1 MTKEQVKWLYSKYSN
16 KRVSIVEGVMGFY
29 DGENRGCSTYSV
41 TKILDVPTLLII
53 DGAGTY
59 ITVSAILKGVL
70 EYRDDNT
77 IKAVV
82 LNNLSSKIH
91 YQLIKKQI
99 EKDHRDIEVIGW
111 IKKGL
116 KSLKSIHL
124 GLNLDELDKIDNISS
139 DVLENI
145 DIKKLES
152 IFRVDRYDV
161 NIKYPFPKVGKVDK
175 KISIVYDK
183 NFSFLY
189 HDNLEFLKE
198 TFREVEMVDSTKNEE
213 ISEDS
218 DIVYIC
224 GGYVET
230 DIAYNR
236 VKESLKFKKSL
247 INHSK
252 EKRVYAECAGLLYL
266 SNRVDNKEMSGILD
280 IDFTLEKRF
289 VRLGYYYNDNG
300 IKGHAFHYT
309 NPTIDS
315 LERGFHRLKKYQD
328 LEGEIGAWRSGLTF
342 GTYLHTMFRNNFPK
356 LEIFSELL

>member
-1 MTKEQVKWLYSKYSN
+1 VDK
-16 KRVSIVEGVMGFY
+16 EGV
-29 DGENRGCSTYSV
+29 
-41 TKILDVPTLLII
+41 KI
-53 DGAGTY
+53 
-59 ITVSAILKGVL
+59 S
-70 EYRDDNT
+70 
-77 IKAVV
+77 
-82 LNNLSSKIH
+82 
-91 YQLIKKQI
+91 
-99 EKDHRDIEVIGW
+99 
-111 IKKGL
+111 
-116 KSLKSIHL
+116 KSIHL

-328 LEGEIGAWRSGLTF
+328 LERGELGGHGKGSGFKLF
-342 GTYLHTMFRNNFPK
+342 GKPLFFH
-356 LEIFSELL
+356 